1 MNFLCILYMQP
12 ASVGVFLNLLLL
24 FFSYISVVFLVD
36 II

>member
-1 MNFLCILYMQP
+1 MNFLCILYLQP
-12 ASVGVFLNLLLL
+12 ADVGIFLNLLLL